1 MVIGA
6 CVACHSV
13 PSSVLIHYSVID
25 EKLHVDVIIIGCLK
39 YRSFG
44 CISYLCYLQHFV
56 APLAALTELASV
68 VVLVAP

>member
-1 MVIGA
+1 MVVGA

-13 PSSVLIHYSVID
+13 PSDVLIHYAMID
-25 EKLHVDVIIIGCLK
+25 EKLHVDVIVVGCLK

-56 APLAALTELASV
+56 APLSALTELASV